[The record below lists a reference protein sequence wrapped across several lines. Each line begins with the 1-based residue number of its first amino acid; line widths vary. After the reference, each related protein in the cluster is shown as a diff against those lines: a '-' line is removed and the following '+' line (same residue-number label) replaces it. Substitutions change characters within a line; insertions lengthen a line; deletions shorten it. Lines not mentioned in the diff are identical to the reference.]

1 MKVFFSA
8 TPHWS
13 ALFRIIIGDL
23 NRDFPD
29 DSSQPPKTVA
39 HLCFDRQRDP
49 TTRFG
54 LLEWG
59 DRRRNQV
66 AEKLNYTNTI
76 TS

>member
-39 HLCFDRQRDP
+39 HLCFDRQ
-49 TTRFG
+49 
-54 LLEWG
+54 LEAMM
-59 DRRRNQV
+59 QV
-66 AEKLNYTNTI
+66 AL
-76 TS
+76 